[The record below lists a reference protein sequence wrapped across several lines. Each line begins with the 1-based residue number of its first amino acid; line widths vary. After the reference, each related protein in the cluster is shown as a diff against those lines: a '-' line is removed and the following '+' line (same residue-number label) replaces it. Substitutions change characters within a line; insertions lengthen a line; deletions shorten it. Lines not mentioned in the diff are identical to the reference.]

1 MILKNFKFIKLFDIS
16 NILFKKNEYFVLQK
30 HWYIEHIFIF
40 MSMSLAGYTTLMKG
54 VAGVPGDMYQIWTS
68 PATMNTNNPQAMY
81 LTNTFKGHY
90 KTDLSQ
96 WNSMCLDR
104 VTFYSH

>member
-1 MILKNFKFIKLFDIS
+1 
-16 NILFKKNEYFVLQK
+16 
-30 HWYIEHIFIF
+30 
-40 MSMSLAGYTTLMKG
+40 MSVEGYTTLMKG

-68 PATMNTNNPQAMY
+68 PATMNVNNPQAMY

-104 VTFYSH
+104 VHIYKFISCTHSPCSMLLPVEYKKNCKEKK

>member
-1 MILKNFKFIKLFDIS
+1 MR
-16 NILFKKNEYFVLQK
+16 V
-30 HWYIEHIFIF
+30 
-40 MSMSLAGYTTLMKG
+40 MSVEGYTTLMKG

-68 PATMNTNNPQAMY
+68 PATMNVNNPQAMY

-104 VTFYSH
+104 VHIQVYFLHTFSLLHVITLRI